1 MKDFAGKIAVIT
13 GGGTGMG
20 RELARQLVA
29 EGCNV
34 AMCDVSAAAMAETKR
49 LCEVEKLPQGLRITT
64 HIADVS
70 IEDQLLRFRDELA
83 EQQGTDRI
91 HLLFNNAGIG
101 GGGSLFTNTRE
112 QWEKTFNICWG
123 GVYLGVRTFLP
134 LLLKADEGHIVNTSS
149 VNGFWASVGPGVS
162 HTAYSAAKFAVKGFT
177 EALINDLR
185 LNAPH
190 IKCSV
195 VMPGHIGTSIVS
207 NSRKIQSGSES
218 ERLSETEIAVT
229 RQRLNGIGI
238 DTAPMSD
245 EDIQQIAADRART
258 FRDELTEQ
266 QATDKIHL
274 LFNNAGIGGGGS
286 LFTNTR
292 EQWEKTFNICW
303 GGVYLGVRTFLPMLV
318 KADEAHI
325 VNTSSVNGFWA
336 SVGIGVSHTA
346 YSAAKFAV
354 KGFTEALIND
364 LRLNAPHVKCSVVMP
379 GHIGTSIVSNSRKIQ
394 SGSDSD
400 RLSEN
405 EVLTTRQRLKGMG
418 IDTAPMSDEDI
429 QKIALDR
436 ARTFR
441 DEAPTTAAT
450 AARTILDGVKA
461 DRWRILVGDD
471 AHRLDERVRQAP
483 ERAYEPEFYQSFAA
497 EVGWRLG

>member
-34 AMCDVSAAAMAETKR
+34 AMCDISMSAMAETKR

-83 EQQGTDRI
+83 EQQATDKI

-101 GGGSLFTNTRE
+101 GGGSLFTNTRD

-134 LLLKADEGHIVNTSS
+134 MLMKADEAHIVNTSS
-149 VNGFWASVGPGVS
+149 VNGFWASVGMLRS

-195 VMPGHIGTSIVS
+195 VMPGHIGTSIMS
-207 NSRKIQSGSES
+207 NSRKIQSG
-218 ERLSETEIAVT
+218 T
-229 RQRLNGIGI
+229 
-238 DTAPMSD
+238 
-245 EDIQQIAADRART
+245 
-258 FRDELTEQ
+258 
-266 QATDKIHL
+266 
-274 LFNNAGIGGGGS
+274 
-286 LFTNTR
+286 
-292 EQWEKTFNICW
+292 
-303 GGVYLGVRTFLPMLV
+303 
-318 KADEAHI
+318 
-325 VNTSSVNGFWA
+325 
-336 SVGIGVSHTA
+336 
-346 YSAAKFAV
+346 
-354 KGFTEALIND
+354 
-364 LRLNAPHVKCSVVMP
+364 
-379 GHIGTSIVSNSRKIQ
+379 
-394 SGSDSD
+394 DSD
-400 RLSEN
+400 RLSDS
-405 EVLTTRQRLKGMG
+405 EVALMRERLGMAG
-418 IDTAPMSDEDI
+418 IDTAKMSDE
-429 QKIALDR
+429 QLQAFAAEQAR
-436 ARTFR
+436 AFQE
-441 DEAPTTAAT
+441 DAPTSAAQAAT
-450 AARTILDGVKA
+450 IILDGVKA
-461 DRWRILVGDD
+461 ERWRILVGND
-471 AHRLDERVRQAP
+471 AHRLDERVREKP
-483 ERAYEPEFYQSFAA
+483 EAAYDLDFYQSFAA